1 MSEQRSTILI
11 GRVWVDV
18 RRLLTLEPESEVDYF
33 CEFSGGNGYF
43 LSEDLA
49 PFLFPENSSDA

>member
-1 MSEQRSTILI
+1 MSEQPPTILI
-11 GRVWVDV
+11 GRVWVDA
-18 RRLLTLEPESEVDYF
+18 RRLLTLEPESESDYF
-33 CEFSGGNGYF
+33 CEFSGGFGYF